1 MSRIAVIGG
10 GSWGTVLGDLLA
22 RKGHVVT
29 IWAYEPEVVEAL
41 NQRHENPVYLPGRP
55 VAGALR
61 ATGNAAQAAA
71 EAEFVVLA
79 PPSHVFRQVFTAV
92 APGLGRKSVVVSATK
107 GFEPVSLKL
116 LSDVV
121 QELAPATSIAILSGP
136 SFADEVYARRPTA
149 LVAASR
155 EASCAAA
162 VRAAFATAELRVYEH
177 QDIVGVQLGGAL
189 KNVIAVAAGMLDAL
203 DLGANAR
210 AALITR
216 GLAEMARLGQAMGAE
231 TQTFA
236 GLTGMG
242 DLVLTTTGAQ
252 SRNRALGVAVAQ
264 GQTLDGWRAEH
275 RSVAEGA
282 ETSRSAVALGRRHG
296 VELPICEQVYRIL
309 FEGQDPRQAVTELME
324 RTPKAEGGS

>member
-1 MSRIAVIGG
+1 MIGA

-22 RKGHVVT
+22 RKGHTVT
-29 IWAYEPEVVEAL
+29 IWAYEPEVVEGL
-41 NQRHENPVYLPGRP
+41 NQRHENPVYLPGRAL
-55 VAGALR
+55 AGSLL
-61 ATGNAAQAAA
+61 ATRNAPEAVSGA
-71 EAEFVVLA
+71 ELVVLA
-79 PPSHVFRQVFTAV
+79 PPSHVFRQVFAAI
-92 APGLGRKSVVVSATK
+92 APALTPGSVVVNATK
-107 GFEPVSLKL
+107 GFEPGSLKL
-116 LSDVV
+116 LSEVV
-121 QELAPATSIAILSGP
+121 EEMAPTVSIAILSGP
-136 SFADEVYARRPTA
+136 SFADEVYARQPTA

-155 EASCAAA
+155 NAPSAAA
-162 VRAAFATAELRVYEH
+162 VRAAFTTAELRVYEH
-177 QDIVGVQLGGAL
+177 RDIVGVQLGGAL
-189 KNVIAVAAGMLDAL
+189 KNVIAVAAGMLEGL
-203 DLGANAR
+203 GLGANAR

-264 GQTLDGWRAEH
+264 GGTLETWRAGH

-282 ETSRSAVALGRRHG
+282 ETSRSAVALGRRYG

-309 FEGQDPRQAVTELME
+309 FEQQDPRQAVTELME
-324 RTPKAEGGS
+324 RTPKMEGGS